1 MSKHPHNP
9 ASRKKSETQPRP
21 NIIIRAREQFANAFQ
36 RYPVLISLA
45 ITLMIGGLIF
55 VTTKLN
61 KNVTVEEVVE
71 TDVHVDDSLAL
82 NIMCLPTLEALPLYH
97 ALESGISDSLR
108 LPLGIF
114 TQNSQFDV
122 DSIIKRTKTIDGAM
136 LDTYR
141 MAYYAKSKKTLPVT
155 EAFKLYGIWQ
165 LITAGDLRIKDVENL
180 KKRTIATARFATSNF
195 LLEKILNGK
204 DIKATDV
211 YLAQINDFS
220 IRTNMLDEN
229 QIDACVLPEPFAT
242 LAISRGHHS
251 VWSDKLTQTYS
262 LYFRNDVMKDK
273 RKSDQIELL
282 RKVYNASVL
291 DLNTHGTHAADS
303 VLIKTFHL
311 PKEVIDTL
319 KLPEYRPI

>member
-1 MSKHPHNP
+1 MSKHPQDPTSHKKATTHNN
-9 ASRKKSETQPRP
+9 
-21 NIIIRAREQFANAFQ
+21 NIIERAREQFASAFQ

-45 ITLMIGGLIF
+45 IVLMIGALIF

-61 KNVTVEEVVE
+61 KEITTEEVVE

-82 NIMCLPTLEALPLYH
+82 NIMCLPTLESLPLYH
-97 ALESGISDSLR
+97 ALESGISDSLH
-108 LPLGIF
+108 LSLGIF
-114 TQNSQFDV
+114 TKTSQFDV
-122 DSIIKRTKTIDGAM
+122 DSIIKRTKTIDGAV

-141 MAYYAKSKKTLPVT
+141 MSYYAKSKKPLNVT

-165 LITAGDLRIKDVENL
+165 LITADNLRITDVENL

-204 DIKATDV
+204 EIKTTDV
-211 YLAQINDFS
+211 YLAQINDFG

-229 QIDACVLPEPFAT
+229 QIDACLLPEPYAT
-242 LAISRGHHS
+242 LAISRGHRS
-251 VWSDKLTQTYS
+251 IWSDKLTQTYS
-262 LYFRNDVMKDK
+262 LYFRNEVMKDK

-291 DLNTHGTHAADS
+291 DLNSHGTHAADS

-319 KLPEYRPI
+319 KLPAYRPI

>member
-1 MSKHPHNP
+1 MPTKP
-9 ASRKKSETQPRP
+9 AKGSTRKTKDATQPKKTLSER
-21 NIIIRAREQFANAFQ
+21 FASAFQ

-45 ITLMIGGLIF
+45 IVLMIGGVIF

-61 KNVTVEEVVE
+61 RGEQVEEVVE

-82 NIMCLPTLEALPLYH
+82 NIMCLPTLDCLPLYH
-97 ALESGISDSLR
+97 ALESGLSDSLH
-108 LPLGIF
+108 LQLGIV
-114 TQNSQFDV
+114 TQTAQFDV
-122 DSIIKRTKTIDGAM
+122 DSLIRRTKTIDGAV
-136 LDTYR
+136 LDSYR
-141 MAYYAKSKKTLPVT
+141 MAYYAKSKRSIPVT
-155 EAFKLYGIWQ
+155 EAFKLYGAWQ
-165 LITAGDLRIKDVENL
+165 LITSEAVRIKDVDNL

-195 LLEKILNGK
+195 LLEKILNGAK
-204 DIKATDV
+204 EVKYSDV
-211 YLAQINDFS
+211 YIAQINDFG

-229 QIDACVLPEPFAT
+229 QIDACILPEPYAT
-242 LAISRGHHS
+242 LAVSRGHRS
-251 VWSDKLTQTYS
+251 VWSDKLVQTYS
-262 LYFRNDVMKDK
+262 ICFRNEVMKDK

-311 PKEVIDTL
+311 PKAVIDTL